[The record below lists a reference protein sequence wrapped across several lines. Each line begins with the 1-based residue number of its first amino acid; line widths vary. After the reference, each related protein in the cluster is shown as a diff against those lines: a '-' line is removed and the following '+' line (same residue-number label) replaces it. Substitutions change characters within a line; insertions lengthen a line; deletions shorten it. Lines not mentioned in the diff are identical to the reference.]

1 MPSNV
6 RSTVRR
12 VPRLPAPGSE
22 KSLVPALDRGVD
34 VIEFMARTN
43 EALSLTEIAR
53 AVERT
58 VSEVQ
63 RTVAQLAARAYLVR
77 DEHGAYRLSSKLFRL
92 ATTYPPFRDLVSRA
106 LGPMQRFADST
117 SEAVHLGVLSDDQLL
132 IVAQVE
138 GQGIVRLSLQVGS
151 TQDPLQTVSGRILL
165 SGQASDE
172 LSAFEQRRKL
182 SRSARARLAATAVG
196 LAARGYEYADSAR
209 VHGVQDVGVPVA
221 LPGGSI
227 IAALTCSFLPLKAAK
242 PAPAPLVSALHVAAA
257 AISAS
262 YEPVARDL
270 LIAEAAKRTRKRP

>member
-1 MPSNV
+1 ML
-6 RSTVRR
+6 RR
-12 VPRLPAPGSE
+12 VPRPRAPGLE
-22 KSLVPALDRGVD
+22 KSLVPALDRGLD

-43 EALSLTEIAR
+43 EPLSLTEIAR
-53 AVERT
+53 AVART

-63 RTVAQLAARAYLVR
+63 RTVARLAARAYLVR
-77 DEHGAYRLSSKLFRL
+77 GEHGAYRLSSKLFRL

-106 LGPMQRFADST
+106 LGPMQRFADAT

-165 SGQASDE
+165 SGQAREE

-182 SRSARARLAATAVG
+182 SPSARARLAATAVG
-196 LAARGYEYADSAR
+196 LAARGYEYAGSAR

-221 LPGGSI
+221 LPGGAT

-242 PAPAPLVSALHVAAA
+242 PAPAPLVSALRVAAA

-262 YEPVARDL
+262 YEPLAREP
-270 LIAEAAKRTRKRP
+270 LIAELAKRTRKRS